1 MADMLATGVSGLVAF
16 QRALDTTSHNIAN
29 ANTPGYSRQQVEFVS
44 NPSEPL
50 GGGWLG
56 TGVNTATVR
65 RLYDQALAV
74 QAQSA
79 SSGFQQLDTM
89 ATYASKLDNLFSDSS
104 TGLSATLQGFINAV
118 QGVADAPAD
127 ASARQVLLSQAQTLT
142 DRLKGFTSS
151 LNATDAQV
159 SGQLGS
165 EAATVTTLAS
175 SIASLNKQI
184 VSALGINQQPPNDL
198 LDQRDQLISQL
209 ATHVNVSTVAQSD
222 GAINV
227 FIGTGQSLVMSGNAS
242 TMSLGPDQFGV
253 AGNRIILRN
262 GASVSDVTD
271 AISGG
276 NLGGLLQFRSQM
288 LLPARNALGQMA
300 MALASQV
307 NSQQASGLDLQGQ
320 VGGPMFNIGGVTTL
334 PSTLNGGSAT
344 ASATRS
350 NPAAVSSAD
359 YQLLYDGTAWT
370 MTRADTGANV
380 PLSGA
385 GTALSPFTADGLSIV
400 VGGGAPQAGDRFLV
414 QPTAS
419 AVSGL
424 SVAITQPEKVAAAA
438 QLLTSAGSANTGS
451 GTIDAGTV
459 PSTAAWV
466 RGSYTLTFTAA
477 NAWKVTDST
486 GATVTTGAYTAG
498 QPIAFNGVQ
507 VTVSGAPATGDSFAI
522 KDNAGGTGDNR
533 NALAMASLLA
543 KPWLNNGTASLGD
556 TVGRLIGDI
565 GVQTSQVQSGRDA
578 QKVVLQDASA
588 AYSNLSGVNLDEEA
602 ANLVKFQQAYQAA
615 AKVIAISNSLF
626 QTLLD
631 ATK

>member
-1 MADMLATGVSGLVAF
+1 
-16 QRALDTTSHNIAN
+16 
-29 ANTPGYSRQQVEFVS
+29 
-44 NPSEPL
+44 
-50 GGGWLG
+50 
-56 TGVNTATVR
+56 
-65 RLYDQALAV
+65 
-74 QAQSA
+74 
-79 SSGFQQLDTM
+79 
-89 ATYASKLDNLFSDSS
+89 
-104 TGLSATLQGFINAV
+104 
-118 QGVADAPAD
+118 
-127 ASARQVLLSQAQTLT
+127 
-142 DRLKGFTSS
+142 
-151 LNATDAQV
+151 
-159 SGQLGS
+159 
-165 EAATVTTLAS
+165 
-175 SIASLNKQI
+175 
-184 VSALGINQQPPNDL
+184 
-198 LDQRDQLISQL
+198 
-209 ATHVNVSTVAQSD
+209 
-222 GAINV
+222 
-227 FIGTGQSLVMSGNAS
+227 
-242 TMSLGPDQFGV
+242 
-253 AGNRIILRN
+253 
-262 GASVSDVTD
+262 
-271 AISGG
+271 
-276 NLGGLLQFRSQM
+276 
-288 LLPARNALGQMA
+288 
-300 MALASQV
+300 
-307 NSQQASGLDLQGQ
+307 
-320 VGGPMFNIGGVTTL
+320 MFNIGGVTTL

-438 QLLTSAGSANTGS
+438 QLLTSAGAANTGS